1 MLCVKVILR
10 QAAPA
15 FDRVY
20 TYIVPARLAAEAVP
34 GRRVLFPF
42 GKGDRLEEG
51 IVFAKAEPEGD
62 EEKLKELFACLDP
75 WPLLLPVQ
83 LKLLAQMK
91 QRYACTYGAA
101 LSVMLPGGV
110 RLQLAEAVALT
121 VSGQTELPEE
131 FRAHWTGAE
140 GEAIPLADLQRAG
153 FGRLEIRR
161 WEEAGLLE
169 RRHLVDQK
177 VKQKTAE
184 YCSLTDPD
192 AAALLLDEQALG
204 SIQQEEAVRFLL
216 LEGEAQVQ
224 DLLQACD
231 IKRGTLRTLQSK
243 ELLTFSR
250 KAVLPEQEDKD
261 PFASSLLPAAG
272 HQVREDE
279 LTDGQNKAL
288 DEISQA
294 LQGDW
299 KPGEVPPEFLL
310 FGITGSGKTEVYMRA
325 AQEARNR
332 GKTVLLLVPEIA
344 LTPQMVGQFEQRF
357 PGDVAVMHS
366 RLTPRQRYDCW
377 ESIRLGRQPIVI
389 GARSAVFMP
398 LADLGLIMIDEEQEE
413 SYQSDMSPRYQA
425 ATIAR
430 LRSRNEGAVLVLGSA
445 TPSLESY
452 QRTEEGKSRMLS
464 LQERPGTA
472 SLPETHIVDLRR
484 DWNSDTDGLLS
495 LELIQAMQEAL
506 ARDEQVLLFLNRR
519 GFASTCLCKDC
530 GEAVQC
536 PSCAIGMTYHLQRNQ
551 LVCHYC
557 GLTQNV
563 PEHCPS
569 CGDEHVILY
578 GAGTQKLESI
588 CERLF
593 PAVTIVRMDQDM
605 TSGAYGH
612 AKLLKRFREAGAA
625 ILIGTQMIAK
635 GHDFPRLTVSAV
647 LSADQMLGRNDI
659 RAAEKAFQLMTQ
671 TAGRAGRQELA
682 GKVYIQA
689 FNVDHYALQSAAA
702 QDYPAFV
709 EQELNFRRV
718 LRYPPFS
725 VMATIGISSER
736 EEDCRQIAA
745 HLYQKLSSMTGLPEW
760 QGVEVLQP
768 ARSALYKL
776 QGRWRWQMLLR
787 AGKDGGVR
795 KLSTLWQSVSLLR
808 VPQGLRLSFILDP
821 A

>member
-1 MLCVKVILR
+1 M
-10 QAAPA
+10 
-15 FDRVY
+15 
-20 TYIVPARLAAEAVP
+20 
-34 GRRVLFPF
+34 
-42 GKGDRLEEG
+42 
-51 IVFAKAEPEGD
+51 
-62 EEKLKELFACLDP
+62 
-75 WPLLLPVQ
+75 
-83 LKLLAQMK
+83 
-91 QRYACTYGAA
+91 
-101 LSVMLPGGV
+101 
-110 RLQLAEAVALT
+110 
-121 VSGQTELPEE
+121 
-131 FRAHWTGAE
+131 
-140 GEAIPLADLQRAG
+140 
-153 FGRLEIRR
+153 
-161 WEEAGLLE
+161 
-169 RRHLVDQK
+169 
-177 VKQKTAE
+177 
-184 YCSLTDPD
+184 
-192 AAALLLDEQALG
+192 
-204 SIQQEEAVRFLL
+204 
-216 LEGEAQVQ
+216 Q

-261 PFASSLLPAAG
+261 PFASSFLPAAG

-495 LELIQAMQEAL
+495 LEI
-506 ARDEQVLLFLNRR
+506 
-519 GFASTCLCKDC
+519 
-530 GEAVQC
+530 
-536 PSCAIGMTYHLQRNQ
+536 
-551 LVCHYC
+551 
-557 GLTQNV
+557 
-563 PEHCPS
+563 
-569 CGDEHVILY
+569 
-578 GAGTQKLESI
+578 
-588 CERLF
+588 
-593 PAVTIVRMDQDM
+593 
-605 TSGAYGH
+605 
-612 AKLLKRFREAGAA
+612 
-625 ILIGTQMIAK
+625 
-635 GHDFPRLTVSAV
+635 
-647 LSADQMLGRNDI
+647 
-659 RAAEKAFQLMTQ
+659 
-671 TAGRAGRQELA
+671 GRASCRE
-682 GKVYIQA
+682 
-689 FNVDHYALQSAAA
+689 
-702 QDYPAFV
+702 
-709 EQELNFRRV
+709 RV
-718 LRYPPFS
+718 
-725 VMATIGISSER
+725 
-736 EEDCRQIAA
+736 
-745 HLYQKLSSMTGLPEW
+745 
-760 QGVEVLQP
+760 
-768 ARSALYKL
+768 
-776 QGRWRWQMLLR
+776 
-787 AGKDGGVR
+787 
-795 KLSTLWQSVSLLR
+795 
-808 VPQGLRLSFILDP
+808 
-821 A
+821 